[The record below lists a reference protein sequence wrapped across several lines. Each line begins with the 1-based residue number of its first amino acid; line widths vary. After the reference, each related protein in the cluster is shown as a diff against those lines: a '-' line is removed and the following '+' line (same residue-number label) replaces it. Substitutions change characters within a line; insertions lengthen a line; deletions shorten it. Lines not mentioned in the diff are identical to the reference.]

1 MDAGAAPVTLFY
13 SYAHEDETLRD
24 ELQGHLKLLER
35 RGLLAPWHDRRIVPG
50 ADWSGAIDSYLR
62 SAELVLLLISKDFIE
77 SDYIMGTELAV
88 AMQRHAAQ
96 AAVVVPIVVRAVDFD
111 PQDDQELPFLRL
123 QGLPTDLRPVTS
135 WPNRDEAWTNVAKG
149 LRATVKQI
157 RESRPEA
164 SPDSIEATFSGR
176 PASSE
181 KSLGAALPPASTSA
195 ANPGGPPM
203 SLPMPTNRGPV
214 GNVFDWISERVDTL
228 RIGRTSAPAPAPSPK
243 LSNRVPATPAD
254 PLLDRIVT
262 DVAQQ
267 IAQAQRERGASPLS
281 ANGAALLQ
289 VQTRALIDLPEQHR
303 VLWVD
308 DRPQGNRF
316 EAAALAKLQIEIV
329 TARSTDEALQR
340 ISADA
345 EGFALVIS
353 DWERPGEPAQA
364 GLHLLARL
372 RDAGLHCPLIF
383 YHGAEGQQREAR
395 AVQARDAGALGEAVL
410 PDELMTLVLQALQ
423 AGELR
428 LARNAVP
435 HPHPLPLPKRARE

>member
-62 SAELVLLLISKDFIE
+62 SAELVLLLVSKDFIE
-77 SDYIMGTELAV
+77 SDYIMGTELAL
-88 AMQRHAAQ
+88 AMQRHAAR
-96 AAVVVPIVVRAVDFD
+96 AAVVVPIVVRAIDFD

-157 RESRPEA
+157 RESRQA
-164 SPDSIEATFSGR
+164 DLAALIEAGFPGE
-176 PASSE
+176 PAV
-181 KSLGAALPPASTSA
+181 GAALPPSLGTGTAAAPCRAPVPPPMA
-195 ANPGGPPM
+195 AN
-203 SLPMPTNRGPV
+203 RGLID
-214 GNVFDWISERVDTL
+214 NVADWFGERFDAL
-228 RIGRTSAPAPAPSPK
+228 RSAPAPSRAPSI
-243 LSNRVPATPAD
+243 PAPVAD
-254 PLLDRIVT
+254 ALLDRIVA
-262 DVAQQ
+262 DVSQQ
-267 IAQAQRERGASPLS
+267 IVHAQRERGAMPLS
-281 ANGAALLQ
+281 AAGAALLQ
-289 VQTRALIDLPEQHR
+289 VQTRALIDLPEQRR

-308 DRPQGNRF
+308 DRPEGNRF
-316 EAAALAKLQIEIV
+316 EAAALAKLQIEV
-329 TARSTDEALQR
+329 VKARSTDEALQR
-340 ISADA
+340 IAADS

-353 DWERPGEPAQA
+353 DWERAGEPAAEDGSA

-372 RDAGLHCPLIF
+372 RSAGLHCPLIF
-383 YHGAEGQQREAR
+383 YHGVQGAQREGR

-410 PDELMTLVLQALQ
+410 PDELMTLVLRALQ
-423 AGELR
+423 AGEARPL
-428 LARNAVP
+428 RNAAP
-435 HPHPLPLPKRARE
+435 HPHPLPKGARE